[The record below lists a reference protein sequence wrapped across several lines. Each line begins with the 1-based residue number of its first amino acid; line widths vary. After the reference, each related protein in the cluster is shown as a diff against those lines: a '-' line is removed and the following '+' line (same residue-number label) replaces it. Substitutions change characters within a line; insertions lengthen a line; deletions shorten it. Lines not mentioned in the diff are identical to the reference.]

1 MAEALPGFSTEESDV
16 LRQAF
21 DTGRLTD
28 EEKKW
33 VLDRVDKAQSAL
45 EGDVTALGP
54 QEPEKTFSQRAM
66 ESLTTRETA
75 AALGGTAGTIIGT
88 ATAPV
93 TGWVGPVVG
102 GGLGT
107 MAGASLFDNVTNLR
121 NYILGNPER
130 IGLEETTRN
139 LMGEGLTDMAFSLG
153 GAVAQP
159 LRIGR
164 SIIAGMSGLREKAS
178 MELMLAAEEAGIRLG
193 AVDVGGSFPKGYA
206 KTIGVF
212 PFSGTPFRRA
222 QIEKL
227 GDVNKALDDILDTF
241 GPNEKLASEIGLDM
255 YEAARTSRDEF
266 RRVAGDLYSGLRS
279 MIEDAKNPH
288 IIPTVFTG
296 EEGAVRG
303 LKIYAIE
310 QNDLARRGTILLK
323 DGTFLPRP
331 QSEEIASFFEQWAR
345 LPDLINPT
353 QYERLTDDLKTLI
366 QKNLKDGYDVKQLSE
381 AKKVL
386 REGFDHLRTDLLD
399 VGEGEAIK
407 KAAETANNFYSKGI
421 VKYKTVV
428 AKTFERVNKFIFRAG
443 ADEAGSLNA
452 DEIYHTAINLRSP
465 QQIQDLVKLVG
476 KENVANAARENF
488 RLATDAAGV
497 DVKIMGQNFKAIDPA
512 ILERQ
517 LGLTGAGRKKVEG
530 LNELYKTAGVD
541 PGGIKNLIGV
551 IKKLEGIGDPAE
563 FMRRRVTIGGIGAA
577 AAVLGVGGAA
587 AGGSILGGSASDG
600 AASHGLLTVVG
611 ISLLGRYGSK
621 ILADNQNLKLLNS
634 SLDESLGAVPR
645 RANLARLINVLVNN
659 EPQVPQTRLDDEIM

>member
-1 MAEALPGFSTEESDV
+1 MAEALPGFSPEESDV

-33 VLDRVDKAQSAL
+33 VLDRVDKAQSAV

-54 QEPEKTFSQRAM
+54 QEPEKPFSQRAM
-66 ESLTTRETA
+66 ESLLTRETA
-75 AALGGTAGTIIGT
+75 AGVGGAVGTAVGI
-88 ATAPV
+88 ATAPG
-93 TGWVGPVVG
+93 TLVGPIIG
-102 GGLGT
+102 GPLGS
-107 MAGASLFDNVTNLR
+107 AAASSLFDNVSNLR

-139 LMGEGLTDMAFSLG
+139 LIGEGLTDMAFTLG

-193 AVDVGGSFPKGYA
+193 AVDAGGSFPKGYA

-255 YEAARTSRDEF
+255 YEAARTSREEF
-266 RRVAGDLYSGLRS
+266 RNVAGGFYDSVRS
-279 MIEDAKNPH
+279 LINDAKNPH

-296 EEGAVRG
+296 EEGAVKG
-303 LKIYAIE
+303 LKVYAIE
-310 QNDLARRGTILLK
+310 QNDVARRGAILLN

-366 QKNLKDGYDVKQLSE
+366 QKNLKDGFDVKQLSE

-488 RLATDAAGV
+488 RLATEAARV
-497 DVKIMGQNFKAIDPA
+497 DVKIMGQNLKAIDPV

-517 LGLTGAGRKKVEG
+517 LGLTGAGSKKIEG

-541 PGGIKNLIGV
+541 PGEIKNLIGV

-563 FMRRRVTIGGIGAA
+563 FMRRRIIIGGVGAA

-587 AGGSILGGSASDG
+587 AGGSIFSDDAVGG
-600 AASHGLLTVVG
+600 ASHGLLTIVG

-621 ILADNQNLKLLNS
+621 ILADNQNLKLLTS
-634 SLDESLGAVPR
+634 ALDESLGAIPR